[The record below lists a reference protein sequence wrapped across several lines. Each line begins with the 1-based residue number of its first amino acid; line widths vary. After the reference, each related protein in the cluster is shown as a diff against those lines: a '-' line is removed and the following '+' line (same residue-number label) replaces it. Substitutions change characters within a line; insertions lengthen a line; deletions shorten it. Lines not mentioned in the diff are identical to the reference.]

1 MLPIL
6 GTGTVP
12 VVNTGPVSVATQ
24 SLTVAVLPVFFA
36 LLHCCINVLSGLE
49 SVAVLLVARVVGVCK
64 GRLLEAVAP
73 ALVLCSLLEL
83 SWKARATA
91 AAAATAPGTVLTGG
105 TPSTSIT
112 A

>member
-24 SLTVAVLPVFFA
+24 SLTVAVRPVFFA

-49 SVAVLLVARVVGVCK
+49 SVAALLVARVVGVFDA
-64 GRLLEAVAP
+64 GLLEAVAL
-73 ALVLCSLLEL
+73 ALCSLLEL
-83 SWKARATA
+83 SWKARAA
-91 AAAATAPGTVLTGG
+91 AAAAPGTVLAGG

>member
-1 MLPIL
+1 
-6 GTGTVP
+6 
-12 VVNTGPVSVATQ
+12 
-24 SLTVAVLPVFFA
+24 
-36 LLHCCINVLSGLE
+36 
-49 SVAVLLVARVVGVCK
+49 VLLVARVVGAFDA
-64 GRLLEAVAP
+64 GLLDAVAL
-73 ALVLCSLLEL
+73 ALALCSLLEL